1 MSTNNRPLSPHIQV
15 YRWQFTMVLSI
26 LHRATGAGLAL
37 GAVLMAW
44 WLMAAITGVDA
55 FAQFHEFTHSL
66 IGQLMLAGWV
76 WAFVFH
82 FLNGIRH
89 LVWDTGRGFT
99 IKGASRSGQV
109 VFLLSLVFAA
119 LVWVAA

>member
-1 MSTNNRPLSPHIQV
+1 MSTDNRPLSPHIQV
-15 YRWQFTMVLSI
+15 YRWQLTMVLSI
-26 LHRATGAGLAL
+26 FHRATGAGLAL
-37 GAVLMAW
+37 GAPLMAW
-44 WLMAAITGVDA
+44 WLMAAVKGPEA
-55 FAQFHEFTHSL
+55 FDQFHAFTHSI
-66 IGQLMLAGWV
+66 IGQLMLVGWV

-99 IKGASRSGQV
+99 ISGARNSGAV
-109 VFLLSLVFAA
+109 VFILSLILAA

>member
-1 MSTNNRPLSPHIQV
+1 MSTDNRPLSPHIQV

-26 LHRATGAGLAL
+26 LHRATGAGLAF
-37 GAVLMAW
+37 GALLMGW
-44 WLMAAITGVDA
+44 WLMAAVKGPEA
-55 FAQFHEFTHSL
+55 FAQFHDFTHS
-66 IGQLMLAGWV
+66 IPGQLMLAGWV

-99 IKGASRSGQV
+99 IKGARHSGQV
-109 VFLLSLVFAA
+109 VFLLSLVGAA